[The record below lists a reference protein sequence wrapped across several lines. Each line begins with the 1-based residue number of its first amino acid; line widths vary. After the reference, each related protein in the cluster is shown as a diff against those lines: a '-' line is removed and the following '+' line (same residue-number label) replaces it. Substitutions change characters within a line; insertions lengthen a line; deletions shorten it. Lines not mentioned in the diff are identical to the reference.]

1 MYYRRAPVS
10 AYAALTYAF
19 QRPNLILAMA
29 EKSLREDESK
39 QGGHPWVPHF
49 DESIYKLAKINNLI
63 RLSDEYGIDPKKL
76 ENLGV
81 LNPTLAADIL
91 VFVDPLLLRKSKNV
105 IFSKDAA
112 DAFDTYFEQV
122 IKLVSVIKNEGDK
135 PWKAAFKKLSF
146 PEYGWTKLGYGGD
159 RGAGSG
165 EKTTK
170 ALLASAIEVI
180 GIGVQDPDLFT
191 ALSVF
196 EEGIGP
202 DRISDMTCHIIS
214 GQIVKFNEVLANDLD
229 VATKRY
235 DIRLKNGGNIS
246 GTLIPNPY
254 LTEDG
259 PILLVPKDILRDLPL
274 AADWAD
280 VSKAIK
286 DNDDHREVLS
296 YHIANLWQQKSK
308 QQKSETKEYYTQDK
322 EHFQEF
328 LRLLRLAADA
338 PYDFGTDPKGELF
351 WRQLAHQL
359 IELEP
364 FEEWAPKK
372 TGPDKLR
379 ECADTCIE
387 NVRFLFE
394 KRRYASELYAKGKLR
409 GEKAAQKLFF
419 CVAYAFCKAQKIDII
434 PEAETDYGPV
444 DFKFSTG
451 FDERL
456 LVEIKLSNN
465 DLKKGYE
472 KQLRLYAEA
481 EETAAA
487 IFLVFDLGG
496 HDEKINDLLALKNK
510 RRADGLFAPDIEI
523 IDARLQRS
531 ASV

>member
-1 MYYRRAPVS
+1 M
-10 AYAALTYAF
+10 
-19 QRPNLILAMA
+19 
-29 EKSLREDESK
+29 
-39 QGGHPWVPHF
+39 
-49 DESIYKLAKINNLI
+49 AKINNLI
-63 RLSDEYGIDPKKL
+63 RLSDEYGIDPNHLDK
-76 ENLGV
+76 LGV

-91 VFVDPLLLRKSKNV
+91 VFVDPLLLRKSKHSV
-105 IFSKDAA
+105 FSDDAA
-112 DAFDTYFEQV
+112 DAFDSYFEHI
-122 IKLVSVIKNEGDK
+122 IKLVSAIKGKGDK
-135 PWKAAFKKLSF
+135 AWKAAFKKLSF
-146 PEYGWTKLGYGGD
+146 PEYGWTKLGYRGD

-165 EKTTK
+165 EKTTT
-170 ALLASAIEVI
+170 ALLNSAIEVI
-180 GIGVQDPDLFT
+180 EIGIQDPDLFT

-214 GQIVKFNEVLANDLD
+214 EQIVQFNVELAQRLK
-229 VATKRY
+229 VKTKKY
-235 DIRLKNGGNIS
+235 NIKLKNGGEIS
-246 GTLIPNPY
+246 GELIPNPY
-254 LTEDG
+254 LTEEG

-280 VSKAIK
+280 VSRAIK
-286 DNDDHREVLS
+286 DNDEHREVLS

-308 QQKSETKEYYTQDK
+308 RQKAETKKYYTQDK
-322 EHFQEF
+322 ERFEEF
-328 LRLLRLAADA
+328 LRLIRLAADA

-351 WRQLAHQL
+351 WRNLAHKL
-359 IELEP
+359 VELQP
-364 FEEWAPKK
+364 FENWEPVA
-372 TGPDKLR
+372 TGAAKLR
-379 ECADTCIE
+379 ECADACIE
-387 NVRFLFE
+387 NVRFLVE
-394 KRRYASELYAKGKLR
+394 KRRYSSELYANGKLR

-419 CVAYAFCKAQKIDII
+419 CVAYAFCKAQRIDIT

-465 DLKKGYE
+465 DLKKGYQ

-496 HDEKINDLLALKNK
+496 HDQKLKELLDLQRE
-510 RRADGLFAPDIEI
+510 RRAEGLFAPDIEI
-523 IDARLQRS
+523 IDASLQSS